1 MLQHKSPCVA
11 QKSHDQLSC
20 KSAVAAI
27 TAGLSVINAVLTFD
41 RNFFVSILDEASKRY
56 YSKRRCKAEMA
67 PNRKK
72 TKSVTNPARGV
83 STTSTAPN
91 TKGQARNEPGLQ
103 DYDEISGGNI
113 KSGSDTGN
121 VSNKSLSAV
130 RVEKPLGHLS
140 PEELESELEN
150 SSLQIMIDRYRE
162 KTNRDASRQVSKF
175 QTEKRVIRAQA
186 VSLYTQHWLPTEFI
200 QLIIE
205 LYDAQKD
212 SRKSYKHGSGTN
224 LNAQNIARDDLVVKM
239 WTLKRVLPQL
249 GFSEE
254 QTRLALAQLLKN
266 RSDGSLPTFPF
277 NKDSIWGLDECL
289 DWLALTYEA
298 EDLPAYSP
306 QTPAPASHVL
316 ADGAPDIE
324 ATSDSTRSD
333 STPSSLPCKTSPA
346 RQFLQESTPVSSDSD
361 SDSDL
366 EPHQQLSRYLSLQ
379 SQVYA
384 VNPALVDP
392 SSKKPKRAGASV
404 CAIDGGEKAKL
415 DRKVSRLTAKLDKL
429 RADIL
434 FDREQA
440 ERHWAEHWTQ
450 LVKERS
456 EREKL
461 GIREK
466 GYHGRVQNDSK
477 NLAPASTVLESM
489 SHELDTGN
497 IFGELFADLPNSVTD
512 SIIGTS
518 NLKSSNA
525 ASPALEIRSFGK
537 WNGISPRRIFEEA
550 CRAR

>member
-1 MLQHKSPCVA
+1 
-11 QKSHDQLSC
+11 
-20 KSAVAAI
+20 
-27 TAGLSVINAVLTFD
+27 
-41 RNFFVSILDEASKRY
+41 
-56 YSKRRCKAEMA
+56 MA

-72 TKSVTNPARGV
+72 KKPVTNPARGF
-83 STTSTAPN
+83 STTSTASKTQGLSP
-91 TKGQARNEPGLQ
+91 NEPGHQ
-103 DYDEISGGNI
+103 DYDEVSGENVKPGF
-113 KSGSDTGN
+113 DTGN
-121 VSNKSLSAV
+121 VSNKSLLAV
-130 RVEKPLGHLS
+130 RFKKPLEHLS

-162 KTNRDASRQVSKF
+162 KTNRDASRQVSRF
-175 QTEKRVIRAQA
+175 QTEKRLMRAQA
-186 VSLYTQHWLPTEFI
+186 VSLYTQHWLPTEII
-200 QLIIE
+200 QQIIE
-205 LYDAQKD
+205 LYDAQND
-212 SRKSYKHGSGTN
+212 SRKGYKHGSDTN
-224 LNAQNIARDDLVVKM
+224 LNAKNIARDDLVAKM

-266 RSDGSLPTFPF
+266 RSDGSPPTFPF

-306 QTPAPASHVL
+306 QIPAPASWVL
-316 ADGAPDIE
+316 ADGALDVE
-324 ATSDSTRSD
+324 ATSESTHSD
-333 STPSSLPCKTSPA
+333 STPSSLLCKTSPA
-346 RQFLQESTPVSSDSD
+346 RQSPLQQSTPVSSESD

-366 EPHQQLSRYLSLQ
+366 EPHQQILRYLSLQ
-379 SQVYA
+379 SQIYD

-392 SSKKPKRAGASV
+392 SPKKPKRAGASI
-404 CAIDGGEKAKL
+404 CTIDGGEKAKL

-429 RADIL
+429 KSDIL

-440 ERHWAEHWTQ
+440 ESKWAEHWTQ

-456 EREKL
+456 ERERL
-461 GIREK
+461 GIRIAGEK
-466 GYHGRVQNDSK
+466 GYHGRNQQDSES
-477 NLAPASTVLESM
+477 LASASTVLDSM
-489 SHELDTGN
+489 SHELDTGD
-497 IFGELFADLPNSVTD
+497 IFGELFTDLPNSATD

-518 NLKSSNA
+518 NLKSANA